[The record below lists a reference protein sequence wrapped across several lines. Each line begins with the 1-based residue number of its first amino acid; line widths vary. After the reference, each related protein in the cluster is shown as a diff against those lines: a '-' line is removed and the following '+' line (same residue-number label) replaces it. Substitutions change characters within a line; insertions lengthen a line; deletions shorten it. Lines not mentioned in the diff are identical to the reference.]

1 MAEDLTLAANPSP
14 WATEAWWA
22 ARRLRYNI
30 GLLIAGPLGFIGYA
44 ACTNL
49 RAPGNWDITIFTTL
63 FHGLAY
69 LVMVGIAN
77 LCYYL
82 GPWSERIIQPTNIAE
97 CRKIAFQLGV

>member
-1 MAEDLTLAANPSP
+1 MAEDLTLAADPSP

-44 ACTNL
+44 AAVSRCTNL

-63 FHGLAY
+63 FQGLAY
-69 LVMVGIAN
+69 LVMIGIAN

-82 GPWSERIIQPTNIAE
+82 GPRSERIIQPTE
-97 CRKIAFQLGV
+97 CSGI